1 MYYNLKDLW
10 MKYIDKI
17 KPNIYLSTIG
27 LIIQFIIIGYIT
39 TIVSDENFKL
49 ILKMIDFLGIIC
61 IFPVIISIIECK
73 KEPNMAILILNL
85 LLLIV
90 VFTNIY
96 CVIYSDNNDA
106 FQLSNNGIPYLDL
119 LYFSFVTFTTLG
131 YGDVL
136 PLTYLA
142 KFTAAIEAF
151 MFTCV
156 IAFVVLNFSDSMKRY
171 LAIYNDKDENI

>member
-1 MYYNLKDLW
+1 

-17 KPNIYLSTIG
+17 KSNIYLSVIG

-39 TIVSDENFKL
+39 TIVSDQNFRL
-49 ILKMIDFLGIIC
+49 ILKMMCLLGIMC

-73 KEPNMAILILNL
+73 KKPNMAILTLNL

-131 YGDVL
+131 YGDIL
-136 PLTYLA
+136 PLTYLS
-142 KFTAAIEAF
+142 KFAAAVEAF

-156 IAFVVLNFSDSMKRY
+156 IAFVVLNFSDSMKKY
-171 LAIYNDKDENI
+171 LAIYNENDDNI